1 MPDVPYPKPKEP
13 TPSEIRVQRVR
24 SAGEAVARSIRTLL
38 TGDSDGR
45 LRRPLL
51 FVVAE
56 VGVLAALVVDGIA
69 GIAIGGIGMIA
80 LLLLAFT
87 DNEVAS

>member
-1 MPDVPYPKPKEP
+1 MPDVPYPKPTPP
-13 TPSEIRVQRVR
+13 TPAEVRVQRT
-24 SAGEAVARSIRTLL
+24 SEAIRTLL
-38 TGDSDGR
+38 TGDADGR

-51 FVVAE
+51 FIAAE
-56 VGVLAALVVDGIA
+56 VGIIAALVIDGIA
-69 GIAIGGIGMIA
+69 GITMGGIGMIA